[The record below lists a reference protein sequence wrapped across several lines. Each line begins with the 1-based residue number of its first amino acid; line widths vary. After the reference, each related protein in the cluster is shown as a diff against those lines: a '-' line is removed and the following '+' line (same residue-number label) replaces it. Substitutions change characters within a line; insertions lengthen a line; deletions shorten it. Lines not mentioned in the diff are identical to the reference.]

1 MMSWRERRVMYCG
14 NEANSNLEGQK
25 RTEQGN
31 KATEDNYLMFL
42 SVFIRVRAQYPN
54 ISKHITQ

>member
-1 MMSWRERRVMYCG
+1 MSWRERRVMYCG

-31 KATEDNYLMFL
+31 KGTEDNYLMFP
-42 SVFIRVRAQYPN
+42 SVFISVRAQYPN
-54 ISKHITQ
+54 TV